1 MSMTRTMKVLFGFII
16 ALLIPIVLVFGYM
29 YLVMFNHADPT
40 SPLHALLPRDLPNW
54 LPVDIAIKSGVLLT
68 AMFVILFVYMA
79 FAEYRSHQ
87 KYKKQMQARKQQAL
101 NRFFSGS
108 HHLTTT
114 QTNTETNESKTFN

>member
-1 MSMTRTMKVLFGFII
+1 MKVLFAFII

-40 SPLHALLPRDLPNW
+40 SPFHALFPRDLPNW

-68 AMFVILFVYMA
+68 AMFVILFLYMA
-79 FAEYRSHQ
+79 FAEYYRFHQ

-114 QTNTETNESKTFN
+114 QTNTETNESKTFS